1 MADDPLADD
10 PMLVDDPITVPPLDP
25 VDATR
30 LLLLYADDLRNHRQ
44 PQLSADEL
52 AQLLEQTAKTITRM
66 QLKIDAFEA

>member
-1 MADDPLADD
+1 MADDPIADD

-30 LLLLYADDLRNHRQ
+30 LLLLYADDLRNDRQ
-44 PQLSADEL
+44 PQLGGDEL